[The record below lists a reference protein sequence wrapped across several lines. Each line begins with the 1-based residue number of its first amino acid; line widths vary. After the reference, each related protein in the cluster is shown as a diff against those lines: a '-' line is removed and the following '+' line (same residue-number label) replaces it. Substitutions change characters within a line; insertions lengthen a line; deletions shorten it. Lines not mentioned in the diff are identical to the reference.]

1 MTEGWPAAVKDSWIA
16 RNPIPRLA
24 GPLDIA
30 RAVLFLASDL
40 AEYIT
45 GETLDVNGGAL
56 MD

>member
-1 MTEGWPAAVKDSWIA
+1 MTSEWPVEVKEAWTA
-16 RNPIPRLA
+16 MNPIPRLA
-24 GPLDIA
+24 RPLDIA
-30 RAVLFLASDL
+30 RAVLFLASDW